1 MPGTREVNPTR
12 PWLPG
17 GRPVPSEVRLV
28 AVVDG
33 THAVPGALALGQ
45 RGEEGCR
52 VRVALQQLGAEG
64 VDQEHDVRRRRG
76 QHQVERR
83 TAGQRGRRA
92 EGLGD
97 RGHHVREG
105 PASVR
110 GIDEV
115 VQVGHAPRVR
125 DDSDSAKASSPAT
138 ASAPSA
144 AAETRSEK
152 SSPASTPV

>member
-1 MPGTREVNPTR
+1 M
-12 PWLPG
+12 
-17 GRPVPSEVRLV
+17 
-28 AVVDG
+28 
-33 THAVPGALALGQ
+33 
-45 RGEEGCR
+45 
-52 VRVALQQLGAEG
+52 RVALQQLGAEG
-64 VDQEHDVRRRRG
+64 VDQEDDVRRRRG

-83 TAGQRGRRA
+83 PAGQRGRHA
-92 EGLGD
+92 ERLGD
-97 RGHHVREG
+97 GGHHVREG

-110 GIDEV
+110 GFDEV
-115 VQVGHAPRVR
+115 VEVGHAPRVR